1 MHINLLHSDCSRAK
15 DSKTDE
21 AILPGTLGALF
32 LPLLTPSD
40 LHPTALESTDE
51 RFIQAAECLA
61 SITSRKTP
69 ASVWTAPFSPAVAD
83 FAYPYN
89 AQDTSSPIAAL
100 LALIEHANGG
110 EEEEYAKSKAQLA
123 YALVDLGSVLPL
135 IPTPAP
141 LTTSSSPTSTTLTS
155 ATLQDVTTLR
165 KAFDTLCAW
174 TAPLRRDDLRMS
186 ALLTIGNAITSNS
199 ICVAL
204 LSTPAGDELAR
215 NAIQALQGTDQV
227 QHAAMGFL
235 RNLSVPLENKAKLGK
250 RAMGI
255 WDGLVQADV
264 WGEGKDMLGSVQG
277 GAVGLVKNLC
287 RDTRASLCLSTIPRP
302 LDLSSLNRHH
312 FCSDQN
318 CKCKTLSR
326 TA

>member
-1 MHINLLHSDCSRAK
+1 MHILRVRAHDK
-15 DSKTDE
+15 DSKTDG
-21 AILPGTLGALF
+21 AILPGTLDALF
-32 LPLLTPSD
+32 LPLLTPSN

-51 RFIQAAECLA
+51 RFIQAAECPS

-69 ASVWTAPFSPAVAD
+69 ASVWTAPFGPAVAN
-83 FAYPYN
+83 FSHTYS

-100 LALIEHANGG
+100 LVLIEHADGG
-110 EEEEYAKSKAQLA
+110 EDEEYAKAKADLA

-135 IPTPAP
+135 IPAPVP
-141 LTTSSSPTSTTLTS
+141 LTTSASPSSTPPTSAPPQDATTLQHT
-155 ATLQDVTTLR
+155 
-165 KAFDTLCAW
+165 FHTLCAW
-174 TAPLRRDDLRMS
+174 TAPSRRDDLRMS

-215 NAIQALQGTDQV
+215 HAVQALQGPDQV

-250 RAMGI
+250 REVGI

-264 WGEGKDMLGSVQG
+264 WGEGKDVLGSVQG

-287 RDTRASLCLSTIPRP
+287 RDTRASFCLRS
-302 LDLSSLNRHH
+302 LD
-312 FCSDQN
+312 
-318 CKCKTLSR
+318 SR
-326 TA
+326 VAPA